1 MPTFGDITISSD
13 SPNKVLA
20 GRSNFLLKNA
30 LPTLQHTDFSRNIT
44 QTIDLADK
52 NIVAAMLSITLD
64 PQTEPLPVYFNLID
78 SKDYVDSVVIFPT
91 YFEVA
96 ANNTL
101 TMSNVGST
109 ILTDK
114 GYMAIPDTATSLSI
128 SMTTYF
134 LDERPDKLIF
144 QFIRDKLGISTM
156 SATLSFFTDILTA
169 TL

>member
-13 SPNKVLA
+13 SSNKVLA
-20 GRSNFLLKNA
+20 GRSNFLLKKA
-30 LPTLQHTDFSRNIT
+30 LPTHQYTDFSRNIT

-78 SKDYVDSVVIFPT
+78 SKDSVDSVVIFPT
-91 YFEVA
+91 YFEVS
-96 ANNTL
+96 ANNAL
-101 TMSNVGST
+101 VMSTADATV
-109 ILTDK
+109 LTDS
-114 GYMAIPDTATSLSI
+114 GHMDIPTTVTSLSI

-134 LDERPDKLIF
+134 LDEYPDKLVF
-144 QFIRDKLGISTM
+144 QFIKEKLGASTM
-156 SATLSFFTDILTA
+156 LATLNFFTDILTT